1 MVAVSYKKPKLDEF
15 GNPVVNFKSMSRT
28 RDTPLWMR
36 KKKGGKRGRPRTR
49 PERTTPKRPYKRSF
63 LHTKEAK
70 AAAKA
75 LREAKRAEKAAT
87 KAILGKTMS
96 RTRDTPLWMRKKGG
110 EKARSA
116 DEMAAA
122 NGLLQLGNAGAIPG
136 AIPAGGRGKGRPK
149 LPLVSGPFS

>member
-96 RTRDTPLWMRKKGG
+96 RTRDTPLWMRKKGR
-110 EKARSA
+110 KARAA
-116 DEMAAA
+116 DEM
-122 NGLLQLGNAGAIPG
+122 LQLGSSGVIPG
-136 AIPAGGRGKGRPK
+136 AIPAGGRGRGRPK

>member
-70 AAAKA
+70 ANAKA
-75 LREAKRAEKAAT
+75 LREEKREAKRAEKAM
-87 KAILGKTMS
+87 LGKTMS
-96 RTRDTPLWMRKKGG
+96 RTRDTPLWMRKKG
-110 EKARSA
+110 EK
-116 DEMAAA
+116 
-122 NGLLQLGNAGAIPG
+122 
-136 AIPAGGRGKGRPK
+136 K
-149 LPLVSGPFS
+149 LDL

>member
-15 GNPVVNFKSMSRT
+15 GNPVINFKSMSRT

-70 AAAKA
+70 ANAKA

-96 RTRDTPLWMRKKGG
+96 RTRDTPLWMRKK
-110 EKARSA
+110 
-116 DEMAAA
+116 
-122 NGLLQLGNAGAIPG
+122 
-136 AIPAGGRGKGRPK
+136 RGKK
-149 LPLVSGPFS
+149 LDLQMKWLQQTACYN

>member
-15 GNPVVNFKSMSRT
+15 GNPVINFKSMSRT

-49 PERTTPKRPYKRSF
+49 PERTTPKRPYKRTF

-70 AAAKA
+70 AKAKA
-75 LREAKRAEKAAT
+75 LREEKREAKRAEKAAT

-110 EKARSA
+110 KKL
-116 DEMAAA
+116 D
-122 NGLLQLGNAGAIPG
+122 LQMKWLQQMVCYN
-136 AIPAGGRGKGRPK
+136 
-149 LPLVSGPFS
+149 